1 MTRNGF
7 LVDLNYCISCK
18 ACEVSCKTWND
29 VPTGRD
35 VRLRRVVD
43 EVVGVSPNVQDTYSV
58 SLACNHC
65 EDAACVKACPQGA
78 LSRRADG
85 LVVHD
90 RSKCVGCRWC
100 EAVCPYGAP
109 QFDAVE
115 TIMWKCSGCPDR
127 VDAGLLPACADACP
141 TEALSFGPLDE
152 FDRIGVR
159 EIARFANPNKTHPAV
174 RFIPRRD
181 R

>member
-1 MTRNGF
+1 MTRFGF

-18 ACEVSCKTWND
+18 ACEVACKTWNA

-35 VRLRRVVD
+35 VRLRRVID
-43 EVVGVSPNVQDTYSV
+43 EVIGVSPNVQDTYSV

-65 EDAACVKACPQGA
+65 EEPACVKACPNGA
-78 LSRRADG
+78 FSIRTDG

-90 RSKCVGCRWC
+90 RSKCLGCRYC

-115 TIMWKCSGCPDR
+115 KKMWKCSGCFDR
-127 VDAGLLPACADACP
+127 VDQGLQPACASACP
-141 TEALSFGPLDE
+141 TEALKFGLLDE
-152 FDRIGVR
+152 LEALGVR
-159 EIARFANPNKTHPAV
+159 EIARFANPNRTSPAV
-174 RFIPRRD
+174 RFVTRER
-181 R
+181 